1 MNEQDKLIE
10 EQLKTLPP
18 NLQQAINAVPWKSL
32 VQEIGK
38 QNNFSD
44 EQIASLEQETM
55 FVIYE
60 FENPVDYPANII
72 RELNISEKT
81 AYAVLES
88 VANKIFD
95 PILAQVPETLP
106 ANLPMVE
113 PGEVAHTVDSKQYI
127 VDSKPEPSKVT
138 PPDYRYP
145 EGKDPYHEP
154 LK

>member
-60 FENPVDYPANII
+60 FENPVDYPTNII
-72 RELNISEKT
+72 RELNISEKM
-81 AYAVLES
+81 AYAIVES
-88 VANKIFD
+88 VTNKIFD
-95 PILAQVPETLP
+95 PILKKIDEY
-106 ANLPMVE
+106 E
-113 PGEVAHTVDSKQYI
+113 
-127 VDSKPEPSKVT
+127 KP
-138 PPDYRYP
+138 
-145 EGKDPYHEP
+145 
-154 LK
+154 